1 VAVVG
6 PDNQVDLRW
15 VKVGERADSLW
26 VIDEGLK
33 PGERV
38 IVEGI
43 QKVKAGMP
51 VVPKPFQE
59 APPAASGS
67 TPTVE
72 KQPR

>member
-1 VAVVG
+1 
-6 PDNQVDLRW
+6 
-15 VKVGERADSLW
+15 LW

-38 IVEGI
+38 IVEGL

-51 VVPKPFQE
+51 VTPKPFQE
-59 APPAASGS
+59 GPPPSPGP
-67 TPTVE
+67 TPTAE